1 MCVPFLGVIK
11 MPMLKPEKRGD
22 SWRVKVYAGNK
33 KYRSVT
39 GATKA
44 EAIQKAEKLQAE
56 LLAERENPQ
65 KSDDPYAE
73 LTVAEAMERY
83 VEAKRETLSPK
94 TYREY
99 TQTRKNSLQ
108 SLHNIKLKDLTQEQ
122 VQIAV
127 GIAAVD
133 HEPKTVRNMHGLLS
147 STLKMFRPDFVLRT
161 KLPQKKKPDI
171 IIPTEADVVA
181 LLSEVKGTEIDAPVH
196 LAALC
201 GMRLSEI
208 CGLRWREVDLDRQM
222 IHICAAKVT
231 DINNERVMKGTKT
244 TAGDRKIKIVPA
256 VVESLSRCYEPDK
269 EFVTE
274 LQSYSIYNKYK
285 FALRRCCPGKHYSFH
300 ELRHYCASVMIMLGI
315 PVKYIADYLGH
326 ETEDMVNRVYGHV
339 MADKKDEMFDRLE
352 IYYSK
357 VIPSCPK
364 VAQENK

>member
-1 MCVPFLGVIK
+1 

-44 EAIQKAEKLQAE
+44 EAIQKAEKLQVE
-56 LLAERENPQ
+56 LLAEREGKPD
-65 KSDDPYAE
+65 KPADPYAD

-83 VEAKRETLSPK
+83 VEAKKGTLSPSS
-94 TYREY
+94 YREF
-99 TQTRKNSLQ
+99 TRMRQHDLKP
-108 SLHNIKLKDLTQEQ
+108 LHDIKLRELTQEQ
-122 VQIAV
+122 VQTAISLE
-127 GIAAVD
+127 AAS
-133 HEPKTVRNMHGLLS
+133 HEPKTVRSMHGFLS
-147 STLKMFRPDFVLRT
+147 SVVKMFRPEFILHT
-161 KLPQKKKPDI
+161 KLPQNKKSEI
-171 IIPTEADVVA
+171 VIPTEAVVVQ
-181 LLSEVKGTEIDAPVH
+181 LLSAVAGTEIDAPVH

-201 GMRLSEI
+201 GLRMSEI
-208 CGLRWREVDLDRQM
+208 LGLKWDKIDFKNRS
-222 IHICAAKVT
+222 ITICAAKVEGL
-231 DINNERVMKGTKT
+231 NREPVLKGTKS
-244 TAGDRKIKIVPA
+244 TAGERKIKMLPA
-256 VVESLSRCYEPDK
+256 VEASLLRAREKSDG
-269 EFVTE
+269 EFVTS
-274 LQSYSIYNKYK
+274 LSSRAVYK
-285 FALRRCCPGKHYSFH
+285 RYQRILGKICPDEHYTFH

>member
-1 MCVPFLGVIK
+1 
-11 MPMLKPEKRGD
+11 MPILKPEKRGD

-56 LLAERENPQ
+56 LLAERENPP
-65 KSDDPYAE
+65 KPDDPYAD

-127 GIAAVD
+127 GIAAAD

-171 IIPTEADVVA
+171 VIPTEADVIA
-181 LLSEVKGTEIDAPVH
+181 LLHTVEGTDIDAPVH

-201 GMRLSEI
+201 GLRMSEI
-208 CGLRWREVDLDRQM
+208 LGLRWEKIDFDKKI
-222 IHICAAKVT
+222 IHICAAKVR
-231 DINNERVMKGTKT
+231 DIDNNLIIKGTKS
-244 TAGDRKIKIVPA
+244 TAGQRSVKMLPA
-256 VVESLSRCYEPDK
+256 VESSLRRAYKPGD
-269 EFVTE
+269 EFVTA
-274 LQSYSIYNKYK
+274 LKPNNIYDRYQS
-285 FALRRCCPGKHYSFH
+285 ALSKVCPGKHYTFH

-326 ETEDMVNRVYGHV
+326 ETEDMVNRVYGHI

-352 IYYSK
+352 SYYNG
-357 VIPSCPK
+357 ILR
-364 VAQENK
+364 